1 MQREAQTQL
10 VTVRDALR
18 YAVTRFNAARLF
30 FGHGSTS
37 AYDEAAYLVL
47 HTLSLP
53 LDTLEPFLDAR
64 LLTSELN
71 TLMHIIERRV
81 ELRVPAAYL
90 TNEAW
95 LGHYKFYVDPRVIV
109 PRSFLGELLID
120 RLAPWLPDP
129 DKVGDVLELCTG
141 SGCLA
146 IIAADQF
153 PDAKVDAVDLSAD
166 ALAVARQNVETY
178 GLKDRVRLIESDL
191 TDKLPKKRYDV
202 ILSNPP
208 YVPDAS
214 MAKLPAEYGHE
225 PRMALAGGVDG
236 MDLVRQ
242 IMRQSRAFLKRD
254 GLLFVEVGHER
265 AAVEAAFPDMNLT
278 WLSTTG
284 GDDMVFMVAQ
294 DQLP

>member
-120 RLAPWLPDP
+120 RLAPWLPEP
-129 DKVGDVLELCTG
+129 DKVHEVLELCTG

-153 PDAKVDAVDLSAD
+153 PDATVDAVDLSAD
-166 ALAVARQNVETY
+166 ALSVARQNVETY
-178 GLKDRVRLIESDL
+178 GFKDRVTLIESDL